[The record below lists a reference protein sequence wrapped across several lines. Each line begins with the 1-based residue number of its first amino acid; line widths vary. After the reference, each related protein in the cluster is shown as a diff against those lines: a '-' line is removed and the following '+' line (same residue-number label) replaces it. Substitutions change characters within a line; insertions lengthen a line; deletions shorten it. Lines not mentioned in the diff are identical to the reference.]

1 MGRVT
6 EFIDFINND
15 DSDEYKYHHL
25 TITAKMVRLKA
36 KLKKKRV
43 KK

>member
-15 DSDEYKYHHL
+15 NANDTNYKHL
-25 TITAKMVRLKA
+25 TITAKMVRLKVA
-36 KLKKKRV
+36 LKKKKV